1 MIKKIEKISFP
12 VILLVAMALTAMGFA
27 AKGCAEYHADL
38 SARKNGSLVTKQLT
52 VADFTTDG
60 MREKDG
66 QWQTTD
72 GDSQMIYSTDGM
84 FTGITFTADYLVYP
98 GDIILYYT
106 TQPGADYSAKNR
118 LYVSQDTDTPHL
130 FRCSMPATY
139 VADIRLDPTTLA
151 GNLIDFDTITLN
163 PPLTSADYLA
173 VTPYT
178 VLMFGIYSLLLAAVL
193 RFVQE
198 FFTKKFE

>member
-12 VILLVAMALTAMGFA
+12 VILLLAMVLTAMGFA
-27 AKGCAEYHADL
+27 AKGCIEYRADL

-72 GDSQMIYSTDGM
+72 GDSQMIYSPDGM
-84 FTGITFTADYLVYP
+84 FTGLAFTADYLVYP

-118 LYVSQDTDTPHL
+118 LYVSQDTDNPQL
-130 FRCSMPATY
+130 FSCSMPATY

-151 GNLIDFDTITLN
+151 GNLIDFDTITIN

-178 VLMFGIYSLLLAAVL
+178 VLMFGIYSLLLAAIL